1 MANDAKE
8 YIEFYKFK
16 YGEEAASA
24 LKKRLESL
32 PEDEFNAAVRDLYR
46 SPDIELE
53 MFKDERKRG
62 KALSD
67 KKGEYGG
74 GATADTLNLG
84 SELLNAFT
92 GAKLQKDAKTDLDE
106 LAESQM
112 RARLLSADLNRT
124 EQDFTPRTKPEAPDI
139 PMYTPRTKPE
149 APDRPIDTGNMYENN
164 TALVGGDM
172 TLSDDGR
179 LITPNSLS
187 PIEQD
192 AEMANILS
200 SAVDEYGGQTTYGS
214 IPKPAAPIESTTS
227 PFDLAQQKAA
237 AAQLQRDDT
246 ARKGLASQDAN
257 RKRLAEVNSE
267 LGMFGGYFSSMPASE
282 RARLKEEQK
291 QLNAGRTGGMS

>member
-1 MANDAKE
+1 MDKDAKE

-124 EQDFTPRTKPEAPDI
+124 EQDFTPRTKPEAPD
-139 PMYTPRTKPE
+139 
-149 APDRPIDTGNMYENN
+149 RPIDTGNMYENN

-179 LITPNSLS
+179 LITPNSLT
-187 PIEQD
+187 PEAQT
-192 AEMANILS
+192 AQMANILS
-200 SAVDEYGGQTTYGS
+200 TAEDEYGGNQ
-214 IPKPAAPIESTTS
+214 PAYINPVKPIEGPTETEIK
-227 PFDLAQQKAA
+227 QQKNRAA
-237 AAQLQRDDT
+237 ALNFFGNASDRAALERERT
-246 ARKGLASQDAN
+246 KLRYGRK
-257 RKRLAEVNSE
+257 
-267 LGMFGGYFSSMPASE
+267 
-282 RARLKEEQK
+282 
-291 QLNAGRTGGMS
+291 

>member
-124 EQDFTPRTKPEAPDI
+124 EQDF
-139 PMYTPRTKPE
+139 TPRTKPE

>member
-1 MANDAKE
+1 MDKDAKE

-92 GAKLQKDAKTDLDE
+92 GAKLQKDATTDLDE

-124 EQDFTPRTKPEAPDI
+124 EQDFTPRTKPEAPDR
-139 PMYTPRTKPE
+139 PM
-149 APDRPIDTGNMYENN
+149 N
-164 TALVGGDM
+164 TADTNTADTNTDNLTLVGGDM
-172 TLSDDGR
+172 TLTDDGR
-179 LITPNSLS
+179 VVAPNSLS
-187 PIEQD
+187 AAEQD

-200 SAVDEYGGQTTYGS
+200 TAEKEYGGQTTYGS

-227 PFDLAQQKAA
+227 PFDLSQQKAV

-246 ARKGLASQDAN
+246 SRKGLASQDAN

-267 LGMFGGYFSSMPASE
+267 LGMFGGYFKSMPDSE

-291 QLNAGRTGGMS
+291 QLNAGRTGGLS

>member
-1 MANDAKE
+1 MDKDAKE

-124 EQDFTPRTKPEAPDI
+124 EQDFTPRTKPEAPDSSI
-139 PMYTPRTKPE
+139 YTPRTKPE
-149 APDRPIDTGNMYENN
+149 APERPIDTGNMYENN

-179 LITPNSLS
+179 LITPNSLT
-187 PIEQD
+187 PEAQT
-192 AEMANILS
+192 AQMANILS
-200 SAVDEYGGQTTYGS
+200 TAEDEYGGNQ
-214 IPKPAAPIESTTS
+214 PAYINPVKPIEGPTETEIK
-227 PFDLAQQKAA
+227 QQKNRAA
-237 AAQLQRDDT
+237 ALNFFGNASDRAALERERT
-246 ARKGLASQDAN
+246 KLRYGRK
-257 RKRLAEVNSE
+257 
-267 LGMFGGYFSSMPASE
+267 
-282 RARLKEEQK
+282 
-291 QLNAGRTGGMS
+291 

>member
-1 MANDAKE
+1 MDKDAKE

-112 RARLLSADLNRT
+112 RARLLSANLNRT
-124 EQDFTPRTKPEAPDI
+124 EQDF
-139 PMYTPRTKPE
+139 TPRTKPE

-179 LITPNSLS
+179 LITPNSLP

-214 IPKPAAPIESTTS
+214 IPKPAVSVAPTESSTS
-227 PFDLAQQKAA
+227 PFDLSQQKAA

-246 ARKGLASQDAN
+246 SRKGLAIQDAN

-267 LGMFGGYFSSMPASE
+267 LGMFGGYFNSMPAAE

>member
-1 MANDAKE
+1 MDKDAKE

-92 GAKLQKDAKTDLDE
+92 GAKLQKDATTDLDE

-124 EQDFTPRTKPEAPDI
+124 EQDFTPRTKPEAPDR
-139 PMYTPRTKPE
+139 PM
-149 APDRPIDTGNMYENN
+149 DTVNMN
-164 TALVGGDM
+164 TADTNTDNLVGKNM
-172 TLSDDGR
+172 TFTDDGR

-214 IPKPAAPIESTTS
+214 IPKPAVSVAPTESSTS
-227 PFDLAQQKAA
+227 PFDLSQQKAA

-257 RKRLAEVNSE
+257 RKRLAEVNNE